1 MANNIKKHQIT
12 QEGLDN
18 LNKEY
23 RELIEV
29 KRPANTKGY
38 AMQWFLKQ
46 KIEENADYDAA
57 KTEQAEIEKRIAEIK
72 NILDHYEIISNVK
85 TSSSKATVVKIGSK
99 VTIFDHSD
107 SEKYTYEIVGEIEAD
122 PVQGKISNK
131 SPLAKAII
139 GKVVGDDVEVHG
151 IENPYRVKIEKIE
164 N

>member
-29 KRPANTKGY
+29 KRPANTKALQEAREQGD
-38 AMQWFLKQ
+38 LS
-46 KIEENADYDAA
+46 ENADYDAA

-107 SEKYTYEIVGEIEAD
+107 SEKYTYEIVGVIEAV
-122 PVQGKISNK
+122 PVQGIISNK

-151 IENPYRVKIEKIE
+151 IENPYREKKKKIE

>member
-29 KRPANTKGY
+29 KRPANTKALQEAREQGD
-38 AMQWFLKQ
+38 LS
-46 KIEENADYDAA
+46 ENADYDAA

-85 TSSSKATVVKIGSK
+85 RYARSFFVSTLPRMCTFPELFRDLYFFGDINTSIYINPIQEAKSQSELNK
-99 VTIFDHSD
+99 VINELETE
-107 SEKYTYEIVGEIEAD
+107 SEKFKAE
-122 PVQGKISNK
+122 QLSQFK
-131 SPLAKAII
+131 SRKLK
-139 GKVVGDDVEVHG
+139 KQ
-151 IENPYRVKIEKIE
+151 KK
-164 N
+164 